1 MFGYLEDGILH
12 EADRTQEQAAGGAGR
27 RWCPSRQAWPPRR
40 DHHRNQPR
48 LPARRGN
55 GGNGSVRCFQGA
67 FLCGG
72 SLRWVVALCCRC
84 CRCCRATATSVCWRI
99 ERERRKQ
106 QARGPP
112 QPSHRGQPT
121 GAPAQDGKARSRNFP
136 RPPGS
141 AGRSRRT
148 RRRHQAPRN
157 PPRDGCWR
165 TGPGGR
171 DQPPPWLP
179 GATDGNHL

>member
-1 MFGYLEDGILH
+1 MVGHAEDGFCTKPT
-12 EADRTQEQAAGGAGR
+12 TQGNRRREEPGG
-27 RWCPSRQAWPPRR
+27 WCPSRQAWPPRR

-106 QARGPP
+106 QARGP
-112 QPSHRGQPT
+112 
-121 GAPAQDGKARSRNFP
+121 
-136 RPPGS
+136 
-141 AGRSRRT
+141 
-148 RRRHQAPRN
+148 
-157 PPRDGCWR
+157 
-165 TGPGGR
+165 
-171 DQPPPWLP
+171 
-179 GATDGNHL
+179 